1 MLDFLFENVFLVGL
15 VIISGILLFFPKI
28 FSKDVK
34 ALSAREVTLLI
45 NREPSIVIDIRA
57 ETDFMNG
64 HITNAINIPL
74 ETIEDQVAKFKN
86 LSKKNII
93 LCCQKGIKSNQA
105 FRLLSKLSFEKLY
118 TIDGGIDDWVKNNL
132 PVVDGK
138 K

>member
-1 MLDFLFENVFLVGL
+1 M
-15 VIISGILLFFPKI
+15 
-28 FSKDVK
+28 
-34 ALSAREVTLLI
+34 
-45 NREPSIVIDIRA
+45 VIDVRA

-64 HITNAINIPL
+64 HITNAINVPL
-74 ETIEDQVAKFKN
+74 ETFEDQVAKFKN

>member
-1 MLDFLFENVFLVGL
+1 MLDFLFENIFLVGL

-45 NREPSIVIDIRA
+45 NREPTVVIDVRA

-64 HITNAINIPL
+64 HITNAINVPL

-86 LSKKNII
+86 LSKYMRVR
-93 LCCQKGIKSNQA
+93 A
-105 FRLLSKLSFEKLY
+105 FQNRTLSFV
-118 TIDGGIDDWVKNNL
+118 VKKEL
-132 PVVDGK
+132 SQIKPLDY
-138 K
+138 